1 MKTGYT
7 ILRSAKPMVC
17 DREDSSIDWPDE
29 PSYDTLIEFF
39 RRALADQNA
48 WMERVRVYWPAVA
61 GARHTFQ
68 PTDMIV
74 DEEGMLKGLPINMSA
89 TALYVQQ
96 YIVNGFRGQLSPICG
111 TAIVFHRP
119 VFF

>member
-39 RRALADQNA
+39 RRAMGDQNA
-48 WMERVRVYWPAVA
+48 WMERVRVYWPTIPSRSFAI
-61 GARHTFQ
+61 
-68 PTDMIV
+68 TDMIV
-74 DEEGMLKGLPINMSA
+74 DEEGMLKGLPVNMAA
-89 TALYVQQ
+89 TALYAQQ
-96 YIVNGFRGQLSPICG
+96 SIVNGYRGQLSPICG